1 MEAIPI
7 NFKQLQKFYNGF
19 YIEKAVGNNA
29 FSFDQRRQKK
39 LFVAPIKFSEI
50 NDLRVGSKP
59 AFCEVEDGKEIC
71 VTGLEN
77 FLYFNYK
84 NKPIFIFDN
93 HNHAFFF
100 WTEAYR
106 QNIIP
111 MGLPLVH
118 VDQHSDMRQPAIKPD
133 ASILKDDEKGFKY
146 TNFVLNVGNFIR
158 PALQVGLFKQME
170 LVDSSYSVK
179 KRFSEPLVLD
189 IDIDFF
195 AEPLNYIPETEKIA
209 AIAHYFALARLV
221 TIATSPYFINQQ
233 LAIEVINK
241 IFSQL

>member
-1 MEAIPI
+1 
-7 NFKQLQKFYNGF
+7 
-19 YIEKAVGNNA
+19 
-29 FSFDQRRQKK
+29 
-39 LFVAPIKFSEI
+39 
-50 NDLRVGSKP
+50 
-59 AFCEVEDGKEIC
+59 
-71 VTGLEN
+71 
-77 FLYFNYK
+77 
-84 NKPIFIFDN
+84 
-93 HNHAFFF
+93 
-100 WTEAYR
+100 
-106 QNIIP
+106 
-111 MGLPLVH
+111 
-118 VDQHSDMRQPAIKPD
+118 
-133 ASILKDDEKGFKY
+133 
-146 TNFVLNVGNFIR
+146 
-158 PALQVGLFKQME
+158 ME